1 MRRWISRYRFRGSR
15 PCAAWRTVRWWPN
28 PNSELAENLSAG
40 WLSKLQA
47 NSLPDANI
55 NGWNQGITEL
65 KRLQNRLNQLDKKK
79 GKYMTVSEL
88 KTAVFSISQS
98 LNDSVPVEELIRQLK
113 TSPQNQPLSRDLLNR
128 ADLQLNQLNNSY
140 MLVISES
147 K

>member
-1 MRRWISRYRFRGSR
+1 M
-15 PCAAWRTVRWWPN
+15 
-28 PNSELAENLSAG
+28 
-40 WLSKLQA
+40 
-47 NSLPDANI
+47 
-55 NGWNQGITEL
+55 NGWSQGITEL